1 MKMKKILLL
10 LTIFSFS
17 MGQLW
22 AQDDSA
28 ANKLLN
34 QVSQQLHSY
43 KNIYAEFKYSLNNK
57 KAGVKQ
63 DTKGNI
69 TIEGNKF
76 HANYMGIDDIF
87 DGQKRYQIVHENEE
101 INVSNHK
108 DEDEFTPNQIF
119 NFYEKGYIKK
129 MDIKQNIKGRP
140 IQYVKL
146 IPKNTNSPEKY
157 ILLGI
162 DTKTHN
168 IHNAIIIEKND
179 SVINLDITRFQ
190 TNKVL
195 PAKLF
200 QFNKNKYPDYYLND
214 LD

>member
-10 LTIFSFS
+10 LTLFSFS
-17 MGQLW
+17 LGQLR
-22 AQDDSA
+22 AQDDPA

-101 INVSNHK
+101 INVSSHK

-119 NFYEKGYIKK
+119 NFYEKGYVKK

-179 SVINLDITRFQ
+179 SVINLNITRFQ

>member
-10 LTIFSFS
+10 LTLFSFS
-17 MGQLW
+17 LGQLR
-22 AQDDSA
+22 AQDDPA

-34 QVSQQLHSY
+34 QVNQQLHSY

-101 INVSNHK
+101 INVSSHK

-119 NFYEKGYIKK
+119 NFYEKGYVKK

-179 SVINLDITRFQ
+179 SVINLNITRFQ